1 MVRAA
6 KIALQA
12 VLGNQRLTDE
22 ILLTALTL
30 VENILNSR
38 KLTPMSEDA
47 TDPECPEN
55 RFRGGKKFN

>member
-30 VENILNSR
+30 V
-38 KLTPMSEDA
+38 
-47 TDPECPEN
+47 
-55 RFRGGKKFN
+55 